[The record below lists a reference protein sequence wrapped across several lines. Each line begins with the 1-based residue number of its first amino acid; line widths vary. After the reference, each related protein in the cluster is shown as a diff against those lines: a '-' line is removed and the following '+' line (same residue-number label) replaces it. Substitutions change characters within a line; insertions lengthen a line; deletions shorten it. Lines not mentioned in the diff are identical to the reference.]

1 MDIHDNVMSD
11 GIILAGFQSMNA
23 LSVGFQTTISSRSFT
38 EYILQLHITNS
49 DTTIGQV
56 GVYLILIGNEASGSL

>member
-1 MDIHDNVMSD
+1 
-11 GIILAGFQSMNA
+11 
-23 LSVGFQTTISSRSFT
+23 VGFQTTISSRSFT